1 MKELTKIHLLMER
14 TDLQYVAEQLVDYYE
29 LSSKVKIKKGRYKDE
44 KAFYH
49 WHDNVIHIDPSQSSK
64 QFIISALHEI
74 FHAIQT
80 VKAGGPSKM
89 QRMAEEEWGKAA
101 NGDYGK
107 RGEKNPYKYV
117 PFEMEAEKWAQKEYR
132 TKWKGN
138 F

>member
-1 MKELTKIHLLMER
+1 MER

-29 LSSKVKIKKGRYKDE
+29 LSSKVKIKRGRYKDE

-107 RGEKNPYKYV
+107 RGQKNPYKYV
-117 PFEMEAEKWAQKEYR
+117 PFEIEAEKWAQKEYR
-132 TKWKGN
+132 TKWKN
-138 F
+138 KF

>member
-1 MKELTKIHLLMER
+1 MER